1 MSMHVRRAATSVAA
15 IALAAT
21 LAGCGGSS
29 SDSTS
34 TSGSPSS
41 STSSAKKPG
50 AGTVYKQARAT
61 ALAAKNGHVSGT
73 VTDSGT
79 QTSID
84 LVGAA
89 DGSNQKATFKA
100 AKEGTFTLLTV
111 AGKNWVQ
118 GDTTFWTTNADAA
131 TASKLDG
138 KWVVVPDEQA
148 KDFGDTNLKG
158 LLSDMFDNQS
168 LSTLESLAT
177 AVNETE
183 VDGVKAYVLQD
194 KGSDDGQVFV
204 TADGTAH
211 LIKIVGP
218 KDQPGTL
225 TFSEWD
231 AVKPFT
237 APAAGD
243 IVNP

>member
-1 MSMHVRRAATSVAA
+1 MSMHLRRAVTSVAA
-15 IALAAT
+15 LTLAAT

-29 SDSTS
+29 SDSSAT
-34 TSGSPSS
+34 GGSS
-41 STSSAKKPG
+41 STSSPAKKPG
-50 AGTVYKQARAT
+50 AGTVYKQARQT

-84 LVGAA
+84 LLGTA
-89 DGSNQKATFKA
+89 DGSNQKVTFRA
-100 AKEGTFTLLTV
+100 ASEGTFTLLTV

-118 GDTTFWTTNADAA
+118 GDKTFWTANADAA
-131 TASKLDG
+131 TATRLDG

-158 LLSDMFDNQS
+158 LLSDMFDNKS

-183 VDGVKAYVLQD
+183 VGGVQAYVLQD

-204 TADGTAH
+204 TADGSAH

-225 TFSEWD
+225 TFSQWD

-243 IVNP
+243 IVSP